1 MAHLV
6 RLSYCLTG
14 SKLTVVYRVV
24 LTFMLIFV
32 VIQGIMVARR
42 GEGVAGPMVEV

>member
-1 MAHLV
+1 MSHKH
-6 RLSYCLTG
+6 
-14 SKLTVVYRVV
+14 KLTIVYRVV

-32 VIQGIMVARR
+32 IIQGIMGMRR